1 MIIINRKYK
10 IKFNYKKLLMYF
22 VIIINPFILVLGNK
36 EISFIKFLIKIIY
49 FGIVIK
55 LLINGEVKEKILNI
69 IKKLKNK
76 IIKK

>member
-1 MIIINRKYK
+1 MQI
-10 IKFNYKKLLMYF
+10 
-22 VIIINPFILVLGNK
+22 
-36 EISFIKFLIKIIY
+36 IKFLIKIIY